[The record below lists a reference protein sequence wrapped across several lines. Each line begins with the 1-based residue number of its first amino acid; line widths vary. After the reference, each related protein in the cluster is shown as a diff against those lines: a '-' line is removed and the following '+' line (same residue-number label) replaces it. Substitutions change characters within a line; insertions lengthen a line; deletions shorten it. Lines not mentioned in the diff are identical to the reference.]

1 VQDEATL
8 VQRAKQGDE
17 EAFAQLYEDYFDK
30 VYRYVTIKIGDKM
43 EAEDITQQVFL
54 KAIRSISSFKW
65 RGVPFSAWLFRIAH
79 NQVVDYFRKHKK
91 KITVALEE
99 SMIVDDDGDPR
110 EMLDRKLDGE
120 RLAAAS
126 RNLTAA
132 QQEVISLR
140 FAGEM
145 SIAEVARA
153 MGRSEGAV
161 KALQHSAIV
170 SLRKILVVATE

>member
-1 VQDEATL
+1 VQDEAVL

-91 KITVALEE
+91 KTTVALEE

-120 RLAAAS
+120 RLAVAS
-126 RNLTAA
+126 RKLTAA

-170 SLRKILVVATE
+170 SLRKILVVATD